1 MDSAQASR
9 NAAITEQAPWPG
21 SFQYRC
27 ISMLIACVVGR
38 SQPGPEPRAGS
49 AEKNLY
55 RLCLAHRRGAKRS
68 MAIVDEAVLHSGSMA
83 TIARTATRWTEQE
96 NIES

>member
-1 MDSAQASR
+1 MSWADLSPS
-9 NAAITEQAPWPG
+9 P
-21 SFQYRC
+21 SH
-27 ISMLIACVVGR
+27 
-38 SQPGPEPRAGS
+38 EPAS
-49 AEKNLY
+49 AEKNFY

-96 NIES
+96 NIESFIKADAASRPGLLQTFADVRFQPKANIALVD